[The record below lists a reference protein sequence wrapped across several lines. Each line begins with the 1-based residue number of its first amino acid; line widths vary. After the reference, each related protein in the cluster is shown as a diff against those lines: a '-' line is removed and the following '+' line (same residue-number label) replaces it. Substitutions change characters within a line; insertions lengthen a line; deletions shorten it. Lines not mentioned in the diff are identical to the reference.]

1 MKIRNEKNYKRN
13 RRHLRVRRKIIGT
26 PERPRLCVFRSTRYI
41 YAQIIDDTRGHTL
54 AAASSLK
61 LVPSPETGEKKTGR
75 KLIDART
82 VGKAIAEAAKAKG
95 ISKVAFDRGGFRYHG
110 RVAALA
116 SAAREAGLEF

>member
-61 LVPSPETGEKKTGR
+61 LVPSPEAGEKKTGR